1 MHTNNACITSF
12 TETSSNTTCLKKQ
25 MFFLEIKEECFSLDI
40 NYLRKEQNK
49 TNQST
54 STKRKFRVILYHM
67 MPNLIIKDLP
77 SVLILIFAD
86 QISNDSL
93 CCSNKYN

>member
-25 MFFLEIKEECFSLDI
+25 MFFLEIKEECFFLDI

-54 STKRKFRVILYHM
+54 STKRKCT
-67 MPNLIIKDLP
+67 LIYK
-77 SVLILIFAD
+77 
-86 QISNDSL
+86 QSNTPK
-93 CCSNKYN
+93 NKYVLKSNLKAMLFEGRVLLSSTWVVI